1 MVTKRASVSKRGV
14 KQASKREDKQ
24 LRDYELVLII
34 NPEAGEEKIGAVV
47 DNISQFI
54 TGKDGVIDS
63 VEQWGKRSLAYPI
76 EHFLEGHYVLT
87 RFKLQ
92 PALGKELEASLQIS
106 EDVLRHLLLRV
117 E

>member
-1 MVTKRASVSKRGV
+1 MVAKRALVSKRGV
-14 KQASKREDKQ
+14 KKESKREDKQ

-34 NPEAGEEKIGAVV
+34 NPEVGEEKIGAVV
-47 DNISQFI
+47 DNIGQFI

-76 EHFLEGHYVLT
+76 AHFHEGHYVLT

-92 PALGKELEASLQIS
+92 PALGKELEVSLHIS
-106 EDVLRHLLLRV
+106 EEVLRHLLLRV
-117 E
+117 D

>member
-14 KQASKREDKQ
+14 KRAPKREDKK

-34 NPEAGEEKIGAVV
+34 NPELGEEKTGAVV
-47 DNISQFI
+47 DSISQFI
-54 TGKDGVIDS
+54 TGKEGVIDS

-76 EHFLEGHYVLT
+76 AHFLEGHYVLV
-87 RFKLQ
+87 RLKLQ
-92 PALGKELEASLQIS
+92 PALGKELAASLLIS

-117 E
+117 D